1 MKVKVVDFNDKCLYF
16 DETISDNEINKI
28 MALQGMKYYKID
40 KIDATEVKY
49 ISDKYNKKSIL
60 YKYFKDHTDAI
71 TDINHTINT
80 DSSVTR
86 IIISL

>member
-1 MKVKVVDFNDKCLYF
+1 MKVKVVDFNGKSLYF

-40 KIDATEVKY
+40 KIDAIEVKY
-49 ISDKYNKKSIL
+49 ISDIYNKKSIL
-60 YKYFKDHTDAI
+60 HKYFKDHTDAI
-71 TDINHTINT
+71 TDIYHTINT